1 MVPLGRKTLFQDMPR
16 FLVAQGGVA
25 FAVGLIAIEA
35 GVYFGFLKGAVLP
48 IEESRADLWVASRDT
63 QYFEL
68 ALPMRYD
75 SVVKA
80 AGVTGVERAEAMLLE
95 TSAWRGPGHKLEY
108 VRVIGFDPNGELW
121 SPGPV
126 PKAMLAKLYDT
137 DTAIVD
143 ASKLPGL
150 NIDGIGGSGKIG
162 QREVRVV
169 GLTRGTQPM
178 VSATFVYASLPN
190 AAAYLAPPPPSAR
203 SIAVAKAELAA
214 LQTALNAER
223 SAFSGDPDLLAQL
236 PTPPPNLVPA
246 PPNSPSAAG
255 LQPSDGI
262 SYVLIKAKPGVDIES
277 LKGRLT
283 AELPDTIA
291 YTKAEM
297 IERTD
302 SYWVKRTGIG
312 FVLGLLAIVGLV
324 VGGTVAGQI
333 LYTSVSEHIK
343 EYGTLRAMGA
353 PDSLFYAVV
362 AEQAILLALLGFVPG
377 IILSLIIAQW
387 AREHRDILILVTPG
401 SAAMTLAIITAMCIG
416 AGIFAVQRALRVDPA
431 IVFKA

>member
-1 MVPLGRKTLFQDMPR
+1 MVPLGRKTLFQDLPR
-16 FLVAQGGVA
+16 FLVAQAGVA

-48 IEESRADLWVASRDT
+48 IEESRADLWVAARET

-68 ALPMRYD
+68 ALLMRYD
-75 SVVKA
+75 SVAKA

-108 VRVIGFDPNGELW
+108 VRVIGFDPDGELW

-126 PKAMLAKLYDT
+126 PKAALTKLHGT

-150 NIDGIGGSGKIG
+150 NIDGIGDSGKIG
-162 QREVRVV
+162 QREVRIV
-169 GLTRGTQPM
+169 GLTQGTQPM

-214 LQTALNAER
+214 MQSALAAER
-223 SAFSGDPDLLAQL
+223 AAFAGAPDLLAQL
-236 PTPPPNLVPA
+236 PTPPPAVAPA
-246 PPNSPSAAG
+246 PAASPSDS
-255 LQPSDGI
+255 LKPSDGI
-262 SYVLIKAKPGVDIES
+262 SYVLIKAKPGVDIDA

-283 AELPDTIA
+283 TELPDTIA

-362 AEQAILLALLGFVPG
+362 AEQAFLLALLGFVPG

-387 AREHRDILILVTPG
+387 AHQHRDILILITPG
-401 SAAMTLAIITAMCIG
+401 SAALTLAIIVAMCVG

>member
-1 MVPLGRKTLFQDMPR
+1 MVPLGRKTLFQDLPR
-16 FLVAQGGVA
+16 FLVAQAGVA

-48 IEESRADLWVASRDT
+48 IQESHADLWVASRDT

-75 SVVKA
+75 SVAEA
-80 AGVTGVERAEAMLLE
+80 AGVTGVERAEPLLLK

-108 VRVIGFDPNGELW
+108 VRVIGFDPDGELW
-121 SPGPV
+121 SPGVV
-126 PKAMLAKLYDT
+126 PKSTLAMLHGT

-150 NIDGIGGSGKIG
+150 NIDGIGGSGKVG
-162 QREVRVV
+162 QRDVRVV
-169 GLTRGTQPM
+169 GLAHGTQPM

-190 AAAYLAPPPPSAR
+190 ATKYLAPLQPSAR
-203 SIAVAKAELAA
+203 SLAVAKAELAA
-214 LQTALNAER
+214 MQAALNAER
-223 SAFSGDPDLLAQL
+223 AAFSRAPDLLAQL
-236 PTPPPNLVPA
+236 PTPPP
-246 PPNSPSAAG
+246 SPVAASASSPTEG
-255 LQPSDGI
+255 LQPSDDI
-262 SYVLIKAKPGVDIES
+262 SYILIKAQPGVDIDA

-283 AELPDTIA
+283 TELPDTIA
-291 YTKAEM
+291 YTQAEM

-302 SYWVKRTGIG
+302 SYWVTRTGIG

-362 AEQAILLALLGFVPG
+362 AEQALLLALFGFVPG
-377 IILSLIIAQW
+377 IILSVLIALWAQKY
-387 AREHRDILILVTPG
+387 RDILILVTPA
-401 SAAMTLAIITAMCIG
+401 SAALTLLVIIAMCVG